1 MCAVLAGDSCLVQ
14 QLLQTPAEPRIA
26 VACRNKGVVK
36 DMKWTS
42 SGEKICIAYD
52 DGAVIVGS
60 VDGNRLWGKDLSMQL
75 SLLEW
80 SPDGR
85 FILFCNAA
93 SECHTYDSN
102 GNAVAKVPLYCNEG
116 YVGEYAAA
124 PHLAGTTAAT
134 AAAAALCNKE
144 LVLKLHT
151 SR

>member
-1 MCAVLAGDSCLVQ
+1 
-14 QLLQTPAEPRIA
+14 
-26 VACRNKGVVK
+26 
-36 DMKWTS
+36 MKWTS

-60 VDGNRLWGKDLSMQL
+60 VDGNRLWGKELSMQL

-93 SECHTYDSN
+93 GECHTYDSN

-116 YVGEYAAA
+116 YVGEYDAAPGPRAGATTAAGAAAA
-124 PHLAGTTAAT
+124 PVP
-134 AAAAALCNKE
+134 AAAHACC
-144 LVLKLHT
+144 
-151 SR
+151 